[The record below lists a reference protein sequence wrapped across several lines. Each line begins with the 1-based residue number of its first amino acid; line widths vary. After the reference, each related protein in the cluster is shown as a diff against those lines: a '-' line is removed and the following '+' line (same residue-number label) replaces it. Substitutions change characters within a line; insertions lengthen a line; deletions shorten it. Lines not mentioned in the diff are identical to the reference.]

1 MAVVLE
7 LACCLDHFHDLS
19 QGPNGVVP
27 VDLKHDLKFTIK
39 FFPLSACH
47 CLMGQALMICM
58 HAYMHMHVIY
68 RFMLVTYM
76 HAASACIDRRG
87 AATLHRAGTAMTI
100 SNSFQ
105 K

>member
-68 RFMLVTYM
+68 RFMLVT
-76 HAASACIDRRG
+76 
-87 AATLHRAGTAMTI
+87 
-100 SNSFQ
+100 
-105 K
+105 

>member
-7 LACCLDHFHDLS
+7 LACCLDNFHDLS

-47 CLMGQALMICM
+47 CLIRQALMICM
-58 HAYMHMHVIY
+58 HACICTSSTDLCSSHN
-68 RFMLVTYM
+68 M